1 MTITRCAND
10 LRVHSPILITSQ
22 IKSFLQDHS
31 DVAYVVAPNKLHH
44 LYLDRWQQMFLDA
57 IFVAASGVREKQPD
71 LRFDDDLAID
81 SNRSWSNTIVH
92 DLFVGNMVFEEVV
105 FYQPSQTRILTDR
118 MLNLKIDDFNWSIRK
133 RYRISEKTPRMDNDI
148 VLVLSEMRK
157 KMKSR

>member
-10 LRVHSPILITSQ
+10 LRVHSPIPITSQ

-31 DVAYVVAPNKLHH
+31 DVAYVVAPNNLHH
-44 LYLDRWQQMFLDA
+44 LYLDRWQQTFPSA
-57 IFVAASGVREKQPD
+57 IFIAASGVREKQP
-71 LRFDDDLAID
+71 
-81 SNRSWSNTIVH
+81 V
-92 DLFVGNMVFEEVV
+92 VFKEVV
-105 FYQPSQTRILTDR
+105 FYQPSQIRMLTDL